1 MEQLN
6 RYESPEIVSLE
17 LDKEDLITTSVGDT
31 PVLDWE

>member
-6 RYESPEIVSLE
+6 RYESPEIVILE
-17 LDKEDLITTSVGDT
+17 LDKEDLITTSIGDT